1 MQYYGGKSEML
12 VVILYTITKKMTD
25 LIKLGK
31 FKGITSFIVQ
41 FAQASAYTAISIRLP
56 RRQIVDGHSGLV
68 SGGNKIDGVRPQ
80 TLINTHLQ
88 NIKKCH
94 FSKPSGEMKVRAI
107 QTYIQQHTHK
117 EQTSLHG
124 SHLP

>member
-12 VVILYTITKKMTD
+12 VVILCTITKEMTD

-68 SGGNKIDGVRPQ
+68 SGGNKVDNFERFDAIRL
-80 TLINTHLQ
+80 TECAH
-88 NIKKCH
+88 
-94 FSKPSGEMKVRAI
+94 KPSS
-107 QTYIQQHTHK
+107 THTCK
-117 EQTSLHG
+117 T
-124 SHLP
+124 